1 MLKIGT
7 RRSGLAL
14 WQANYVQQ
22 LLKNSGYASE
32 IIEIES
38 FGDKILDIP
47 IHKLGDKG
55 VFTKALDIALLNED
69 IDLAVHSLKDVPTE
83 LEENLSLASV
93 PTRENPLDVLV
104 RPLKRQN
111 SKKNIIATGSVRRKA
126 FWLNKYPNYKI
137 TGLRGNVQT
146 RIIKV
151 DNNYWTGGIFAFA
164 GLKRLGLSNRI
175 SEMLDWMLPAPA
187 QGALGIVCRSND
199 EKNLA
204 IFRTLEDKFIRKCVD
219 TERLFLNTL
228 GSGCFSPVGALT
240 TYKDGVFSFNGAIL
254 SKDGAEKLE
263 IHENLLK
270 DKYNL
275 EWGKNLAKK
284 LIKDGAFKL
293 LER

>member
-7 RRSGLAL
+7 RRSELAL

-22 LLKNSGYASE
+22 LLKNSGYASK

-38 FGDKILDIP
+38 FGDQIMDIP

-55 VFTKALDIALLNED
+55 VFTKALDIGLLNYE

-83 LEENLSLASV
+83 FEENLTLASV
-93 PTRENPLDVLV
+93 PARENPLDVLV
-104 RPLKRQN
+104 RPLDRQN
-111 SKKNIIATGSVRRKA
+111 SKKNIIATGSERRKA
-126 FWLNKYPNYKI
+126 FWLNKYPNYEI

-146 RIIKV
+146 RIVKV

-164 GLKRLGLSNRI
+164 GLKRLGLNDRI
-175 SEMLDWMLPAPA
+175 SESLDWMLPAPS

-204 IFRTLEDKFIRKCVD
+204 IFRMLEDEFIRKCVD

-228 GSGCFSPVGALT
+228 GSGCSSPVGALT

-254 SKDGAEKLE
+254 SRDGAEKME
-263 IHENLLK
+263 IHENLPK
-270 DKYNL
+270 DKYDL
-275 EWGKNLAKK
+275 EWGKQLAKK
-284 LIKDGAFKL
+284 LIEDGAVKL
-293 LER
+293 LEC

>member
-1 MLKIGT
+1 MLRIGT
-7 RRSGLAL
+7 RRSKLAL

-22 LLKNSGYASE
+22 LLKKSGYVSE

-38 FGDKILDIP
+38 FGDKIQDIP

-55 VFTKALDIALLNED
+55 VFTKALDTALLNKD

-83 LEENLSLASV
+83 FEENLTLASV

-111 SKKNIIATGSVRRKA
+111 SNKNIIATGSVRRKA

-146 RIIKV
+146 RIVKV
-151 DNNYWTGGIFAFA
+151 DKNNWTGGIFAFA
-164 GLKRLGLSNRI
+164 GLKRLRLSDRI
-175 SEMLDWMLPAPA
+175 SETLDWMLPAPS

-199 EKNLA
+199 EKNLS
-204 IFRTLEDKFIRKCVD
+204 IFRMLEDEFIRKCVD

-228 GSGCFSPVGALT
+228 ESGCSSPVGALT
-240 TYKDGVFSFNGAIL
+240 TYKDGIFSFNGAIL
-254 SKDGAEKLE
+254 SKDGGEKLE
-263 IHENLLK
+263 IHENLHVN
-270 DKYNL
+270 KYNL
-275 EWGKNLAKK
+275 EWGKHLAKK
-284 LIKDGAFKL
+284 LIEDGAFKL